1 MLSYFL
7 GGIRLPDIYETLYS
21 QHQRSGRV
29 SLTALNN
36 ILSKGKITA
45 NQTERVKH
53 NRYENTFYITFK

>member
-1 MLSYFL
+1 VLSYFL

-53 NRYENTFYITFK
+53 NR